1 MIQHTEKIQPPCIF
15 ISGLHFLYGRLQP
28 PAIAQQ
34 NALNERY
41 RSNGIKSKLKR
52 AFYRTNPSSWS
63 SYSKNNSYSMVS
75 HLTKAA
81 LCVSSPVL
89 PNTSKV
95 PPVVKSLIKP
105 FVIPRIE
112 ITPDAEVPSA
122 SSSDTEQQTPTS
134 ATSADGSPSTSSS
147 NLEAGAKSSRRRLS
161 YLVKFRKK
169 SS

>member
-1 MIQHTEKIQPPCIF
+1 M

-34 NALNERY
+34 NALNERF
-41 RSNGIKSKLKR
+41 RSSGIKSRLKK

-89 PNTSKV
+89 PNSSKV

-112 ITPDAEVPSA
+112 ITDAEAPPA

-134 ATSADGSPSTSSS
+134 TTPVDSSSSASSS
-147 NLEAGAKSSRRRLS
+147 NLETSAKPSKRRLS

-169 SS
+169 SVS